1 MAKAKQSDLLP
12 LPAIRQLL
20 KSCTTLLQ
28 PLTHQVSALPKET
41 DLEYYFVPAEQ
52 MELFRPYYRPGK
64 PFKNLKLVNF
74 ERPAIS
80 LTFYNK
86 HKYKIDRGIKP
97 DSAHD
102 ILKEQ
107 RDNLYA
113 RSFLDEL
120 TPGQH
125 QKLQDID
132 SLLRAIRQSPDQFQF
147 CVSNYHHYYRYWYCS
162 FRYFE
167 DTEEIKTGTANEHM
181 LKHTQ
186 RTDER
191 STEKLINERLNI
203 IFIDTKYITRP
214 VPYDNKLIDRELETY
229 TDRVNF
235 GKAALYIR
243 SAE

>member
-1 MAKAKQSDLLP
+1 MAKAKLSDLLP
-12 LPAIRQLL
+12 LPAIRVLL
-20 KSCTTLLQ
+20 KSCSTDLQ
-28 PLTHQVSALPKET
+28 PITHQVNALPQES

-64 PFKNLKLVNF
+64 PFKNLKLINF

-97 DSAHD
+97 ELAHD
-102 ILKEQ
+102 ILKER

-120 TPGQH
+120 TPGQQ
-125 QKLQDID
+125 QKLQNID
-132 SLLRAIRQSPDQFQF
+132 SLLRAIRQAPDQFQL

-162 FRYFE
+162 FRFFE
-167 DTEEIKTGTANEHM
+167 DAEEIKTGTANEHM

-191 STEKLINERLNI
+191 STEQLINERLNI

-229 TDRVNF
+229 TDRINF

-243 SAE
+243 SIE

>member
-12 LPAIRQLL
+12 LSAIRQLL
-20 KSCTTLLQ
+20 KSCTTGLQ
-28 PLTHQVSALPKET
+28 PVTHQVSALPEES
-41 DLEYYFVPAEQ
+41 DLEYYFVPAEH

-64 PFKNLKLVNF
+64 PFKNLKLINF

-86 HKYKIDRGIKP
+86 HKYKIDRGIKAE
-97 DSAHD
+97 SAYD

-120 TPGQH
+120 TPGQQ

-132 SLLRAIRQSPDQFQF
+132 SLLRAIRQSPNQFHF

-162 FRYFE
+162 FRFFE
-167 DTEEIKTGTANEHM
+167 DLEQIKTGTANEHM

-214 VPYDNKLIDRELETY
+214 VPYDNKLIDRELERY